1 MMGNLLNKAYH
12 SPYREAFWNS
22 LPVAGVDG
30 TLRKRFKPLTG
41 RLYLKTGTLDNVHA
55 LAGYGV
61 DDAGQTVSIVV
72 MVNGKDTPQS
82 LTQMDNL
89 VTSIMAMP
97 H

>member
-1 MMGNLLNKAYH
+1 MMGSLLNKAYH

-22 LPVAGVDG
+22 LPVSGVDG

-41 RLYLKTGTLDNVHA
+41 RLHLKTGTLDNVHA

-61 DDAGQTVSIVV
+61 DDAGQTLSIVV
-72 MVNGKDTPQS
+72 MVNGKDTPQT
-82 LTQMDNL
+82 LTQMDKL
-89 VTSIMAMP
+89 VTNIMAMP